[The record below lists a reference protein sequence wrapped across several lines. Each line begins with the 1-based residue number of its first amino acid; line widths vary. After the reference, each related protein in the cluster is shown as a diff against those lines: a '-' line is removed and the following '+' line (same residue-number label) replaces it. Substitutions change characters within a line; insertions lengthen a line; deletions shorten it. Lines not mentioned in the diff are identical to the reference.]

1 MKKLLRVIC
10 LCFFTA
16 VILTAGAFASE
27 NTLKVGLYYGSS
39 ALFSANLQN
48 YQGSGYELGWFDEE
62 SREFYYVGYLTE
74 EKISMTVD
82 GKIYISGGSY
92 YADPPAAADTEVGGY
107 HVQLD
112 DAFETFEEARYAADQ
127 FSGAFP
133 AYINGTYRVRVGD
146 YLPVRRRRSPPP
158 PTRPIHGMIC
168 TAASTN
174 SPEPPRRPAPPA

>member
-62 SREFYYVGYLTE
+62 SRDGTSALASVALTVVAGG
-74 EKISMTVD
+74 KVAVLD
-82 GKIYISGGSY
+82 GDVHGWAKESGG
-92 YADPPAAADTEVGGY
+92 TWERGI
-107 HVQLD
+107 
-112 DAFETFEEARYAADQ
+112 R
-127 FSGAFP
+127 
-133 AYINGTYRVRVGD
+133 
-146 YLPVRRRRSPPP
+146 
-158 PTRPIHGMIC
+158 
-168 TAASTN
+168 
-174 SPEPPRRPAPPA
+174 

>member
-62 SREFYYVGYLTE
+62 SREFYYVGYLPE

-82 GKIYISGGSY
+82 GNIYISGGAY
-92 YADPPAAADTEVGGY
+92 FAGPPAAADAAGGGSP
-107 HVQLD
+107 LPPG
-112 DAFETFEEARYAADQ
+112 DALWA
-127 FSGAFP
+127 
-133 AYINGTYRVRVGD
+133 
-146 YLPVRRRRSPPP
+146 L
-158 PTRPIHGMIC
+158 
-168 TAASTN
+168 
-174 SPEPPRRPAPPA
+174 

>member
-82 GKIYISGGSY
+82 GNIYISGGSY
-92 YADPPAAADTEVGGY
+92 YADPPAAGDAAVGAF
-107 HVQLD
+107 HVQLE
-112 DAFETFEEARYAADQ
+112 DAFAAFEGVGYSGDR
-127 FSGAFP
+127 FLGAFRASFTGP
-133 AYINGTYRVRVGD
+133 FRVRYGAYIALCVAR
-146 YLPVRRRRSPPP
+146 L
-158 PTRPIHGMIC
+158 
-168 TAASTN
+168 AS
-174 SPEPPRRPAPPA
+174 